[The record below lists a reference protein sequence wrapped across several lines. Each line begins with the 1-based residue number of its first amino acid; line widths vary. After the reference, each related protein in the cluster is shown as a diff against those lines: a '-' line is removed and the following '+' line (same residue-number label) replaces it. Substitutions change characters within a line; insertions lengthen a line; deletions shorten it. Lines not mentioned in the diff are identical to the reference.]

1 MGKVSGPTIRL
12 TSLLSMQ
19 LTKAV
24 AVQLL
29 TKQYNL
35 VNWFDGAVQTRITA
49 TQALSLML
57 TSDYTASGSANRVK
71 KLVFDP
77 PVFTPCYHNTQAP
90 VLQPSID
97 WLRTQYGA
105 SQFDPI
111 AVAMPLP
118 PYLDL
123 VY

>member
-1 MGKVSGPTIRL
+1 
-12 TSLLSMQ
+12 MQ
-19 LTKAV
+19 LAKAT
-24 AVQLL
+24 AVLLL

-35 VNWFDGAVQTRITA
+35 INWFDGKVQKRITP

-57 TSDYTASGSANRVK
+57 TNDYSASGSSNRVK
-71 KLVFDP
+71 KLVFAP

-105 SQFDPI
+105 SKFDPI
-111 AVAMPLP
+111 AVATPLP